1 MLNSALG
8 ESGLKLERIYL
19 DTLLALSR
27 WCSVRAYVIITNLQI
42 SIDCVAVVT
51 RKKLCS
57 ARYTIT
63 RCGAEFMRA
72 EKIRQ
77 NMLETFSMDDR
88 MKVIRYSLLK
98 VYSKPRTTFVLD
110 FIY

>member
-19 DTLLALSR
+19 ETLLALSR

-57 ARYTIT
+57 ALYTCT

-77 NMLETFSMDDR
+77 NMLETFPMDDR
-88 MKVIRYSLLK
+88 MKVIRYRLLK
-98 VYSKPRTTFVLD
+98 VYSKPDL
-110 FIY
+110 